1 MGSSKTKTKS
11 SNGLDSWMTDP
22 LKNAFSN
29 ASKTYNATGSPSD
42 YGINESSYNT
52 YSPLNSTEQQG
63 INNAAAGGN
72 LESSLGT
79 TLSSLGTTGGGALNG
94 LLGNMRNGYGTG
106 TSTAGNAAVN
116 GADAYS
122 TGAQNALTSASD
134 LAGTNATSSNLQD
147 ASQYTNN
154 PTVKNLINSAV
165 NKSNLN
171 YNETTEPTLNADAVA
186 GGNLNSSRAG
196 AAAAI
201 AEANQKANN
210 ENTAATIENNA
221 YNTGLQTAE
230 QAREANMSGLMN
242 AAGTNLTGLNTAL
255 TGQDSNNSQLNNYIQ
270 NYMNAANSGVST
282 GTTGASLANQ
292 GGADTYNAGLL
303 NQQDMENAKSG
314 MAGAYS
320 DYTNARY
327 NNLDNLMDII
337 GKANGGWGGHST
349 STKTETGSIMQD
361 ILGVMGAGGS
371 LFKTIKGGL

>member
-11 SNGLDSWMTDP
+11 STGLDSWMTDP

-29 ASKTYNATGSPSD
+29 ATNTYNTTGSPSD
-42 YGINESSYNT
+42 YGLNESSYNT
-52 YSPLNSTEQQG
+52 YSPLNQTEQQG

-79 TLSSLGTTGGGALNG
+79 TLAGLGTTGSSALNG
-94 LLGNMRNGYGTG
+94 LLGNMGNGYGTG
-106 TSTAGNAAVN
+106 TSTAGNAAIN
-116 GADAYS
+116 GANAYS
-122 TGAQNALTSASD
+122 TGAQNALGSASN
-134 LAGTNATSSNLQD
+134 LAGTNATTSNLQD

-154 PTVKNLINSAV
+154 PTVQNLINAAV

-171 YNETTEPTLNADAVA
+171 YNETTAPTLNADAIA

-210 ENTAATIENNA
+210 ANTAATIENNA
-221 YNTGLQTAE
+221 YNTGLSTAE
-230 QAREANMSGLMN
+230 QAREANMSGLLN
-242 AAGTNLTGLNTAL
+242 TAGTNLTGLNTAL

-270 NYMNAANSGVST
+270 NYMNAANSGVAT
-282 GTTGASLANQ
+282 GTTGASMANQ
-292 GGADTYNAGLL
+292 GGIDTYNAGLL

-314 MAGAYS
+314 LVNAYG

-327 NNLDNLMDII
+327 NNLDNLMSIL
-337 GKANGGWGGHST
+337 GNANGGWGSHST
-349 STKTETGSIMQD
+349 STTTQKASIMQD
-361 ILGVMGAGGS
+361 ILAGLGAGGG
-371 LFKTIKGGL
+371 LFKSIMGGL

>member
-1 MGSSKTKTKS
+1 MGSSKTKIKS

-79 TLSSLGTTGGGALNG
+79 SLAGLGTTGSGALNG

-116 GADAYS
+116 GANAYS
-122 TGAQNALTSASD
+122 TGAQNALGSASN

-154 PTVKNLINSAV
+154 PTVQNLINSAV

-303 NQQDMENAKSG
+303 NQQDRENAKSG
-314 MAGAYS
+314 MAGAYG

-337 GKANGGWGGHST
+337 GKANGEWGGHST
-349 STKTETGSIMQD
+349 STKKETGSIMQD
-361 ILGVMGAGGS
+361 ILGVMGAGGG
-371 LFKTIKGGL
+371 LFKAIKGGL